1 MKTSNE
7 ITPQILLAKGFEIKE
22 YDDQGLTFYSK
33 EIKDSHSLRKLIAHH
48 YDIEDSE
55 DIETDSTSFIMEVQ
69 TNGETPQ
76 WIFTG
81 QHEMFDIFEDIN
93 QFLEYVEI
101 IERLI
106 GFKSE

>member
-1 MKTSNE
+1 
-7 ITPQILLAKGFEIKE
+7 
-22 YDDQGLTFYSK
+22 
-33 EIKDSHSLRKLIAHH
+33 
-48 YDIEDSE
+48 
-55 DIETDSTSFIMEVQ
+55 MEVQ

-101 IERLI
+101 IESLI